1 MSEQPPPSTSRV
13 RVVKVGGS
21 LFDWQPL
28 RVALGRWLDEQPAA
42 VMVLI
47 AGGGPLADAIRRA
60 DQVHGLGE
68 ESAHA
73 LCIQAME
80 VTARLLAELLADRAT
95 LATWDELQAAIHA
108 ARPNCAVL
116 DVSTCLAAVDTAGQQ
131 SPLPHTW
138 EVTSDSIAA
147 AVALALKAHEL
158 VLLKSCDPP
167 KGAASEEHHCVA
179 SLAAAGYVDGYFPF
193 AVAGYSGRVRFV
205 NLRGLR

>member
-1 MSEQPPPSTSRV
+1 MSEQPPPSISRV

-21 LFDWQPL
+21 LFDLQPL
-28 RVALGRWLDEQPAA
+28 RAALSRWLDQQPAA
-42 VMVLI
+42 VTVLI

-73 LCIQAME
+73 LCIQAMG
-80 VTARLLAELLADRAT
+80 VTARLLAEMLADRAT
-95 LATWDELQAAIHA
+95 LATWDELAASIYA

-116 DVSTCLAAVDTAGQQ
+116 DVPTFIAAADTAGQQ
-131 SPLPHTW
+131 PALPHTW

-167 KGAASEEHHCVA
+167 MGVASEEHHSIA

-193 AVAGYSGRVRFV
+193 AVAGYSDRLRFV